1 LEGSN
6 DMTTEY
12 ATVSKFDRAVAG
24 LQGGNNLAAKAT
36 TIEHTDP
43 IVGESETFIVQT
55 IRDQQGD
62 HVVIKFVDKE
72 GVMRLI
78 LPPKV
83 VNTIVRQRD
92 ALTARG
98 RSNNARATAKARMER
113 GEVPGFMRAATAK
126 AS

>member
-1 LEGSN
+1 
-6 DMTTEY
+6 MTTEY

-43 IVGESETFIVQT
+43 IVGEAETFIVQT

-83 VNTIVRQRD
+83 ANTIVRQRE
-92 ALTARG
+92 ALTARS
-98 RSNNARATAKARMER
+98 RSIAGKAQAKARIAR
-113 GEVPGFMRAATAK
+113 GEVPGFMRAAEKATA
-126 AS
+126 